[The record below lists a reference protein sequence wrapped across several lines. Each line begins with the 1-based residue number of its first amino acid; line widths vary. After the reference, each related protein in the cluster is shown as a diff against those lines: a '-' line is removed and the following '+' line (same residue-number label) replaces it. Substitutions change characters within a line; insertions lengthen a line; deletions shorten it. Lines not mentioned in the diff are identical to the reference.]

1 MQELKRYIIEGQIQ
15 DELIS
20 EMDGSNKIV
29 NNEENEYMQYKA
41 TKLVEGVLREFEMAI
56 GSVSPV
62 ALDPYKDVD
71 PKVKKSQQ
79 LARLLTDNL
88 YKLCDSQRTPYSGEE
103 VDADIKALM
112 VSNVEPVVK
121 ALVNKLHS
129 LWFGETKQEPEPE
142 KKEQGEVAIVVGQEV
157 TTPQSESYKVKQIN
171 GNKIILEGLGGTKTV
186 EKSILE
192 KWLKG

>member
-20 EMDGSNKIV
+20 EMDRSNKIV

-56 GSVSPV
+56 GSIPPV
-62 ALDPYKDVD
+62 ASDPYKDVD
-71 PKVKKSQQ
+71 PRVKKSQQ
-79 LARLLTDNL
+79 LTRLLTDNL
-88 YKLCDSQRTPYSGEE
+88 YKLCDAQRTSYPGEE

-112 VSNVEPVVK
+112 VSNVEPTIK

-129 LWFGETKQEPEPE
+129 LWFGEAKQEPEKQEPN
-142 KKEQGEVAIVVGQEV
+142 EVAIVVGQEV
-157 TTPQSESYKVKQIN
+157 VTPQSESYKVRQIS

-192 KWLKG
+192 KWIKG